1 MYQNT
6 YCIDIGMLRLVHL
19 GTEYGVSRG
28 YLRAMQAEVFGGTPT
43 RSSTTLIRVG
53 EQLGIPAGEIRL
65 SPPHGRP
72 PRVGQDLVQA
82 EGLLRGEQLSVT

>member
-28 YLRAMQAEVFGGTPT
+28 YLRAMQAEVFGGNPDAFEH
-43 RSSTTLIRVG
+43 TTLIRVG

-65 SPPHGRP
+65 SPPHGQAAPSQPGPRP
-72 PRVGQDLVQA
+72 GPG
-82 EGLLRGEQLSVT
+82 RGSSSR